1 MVSSQLQKF
10 LNYKTIDFLMQLVGN
25 NLLGIKS
32 IIKRVKSEY

>member
-32 IIKRVKSEY
+32 IINKTTEE